1 MESETKFQVEVKAEK
16 LYFRIFDL
24 TTCRQHYPVRFRRLS
39 DRMQEYALLIHSDI
53 VEANSLIGDTNKYHR
68 YELQTRAITN
78 CNKLFSLIKYS
89 LHSNLISAAVA
100 EELSKVLQDVKY
112 MTLAWRKN

>member
-1 MESETKFQVEVKAEK
+1 MESESKFQVEVKAEK

-39 DRMQEYALLIHSDI
+39 DKMQDFALMVYSDI
-53 VEANSLIGDTNKYHR
+53 VDANSINADYYKKQR
-68 YELQTRAITN
+68 FDLQTRAITN

-89 LHSNLISAAVA
+89 MHSNLISAAA
-100 EELSKVLQDVKY
+100 GEELSGILLDVKH